1 MDKKVIPPAS
11 SSQEKACQY
20 STDRASIINNRR
32 CSIYKQL
39 SSDKKEALL
48 LQRRRRYRQLTNK
61 NLLGRAPT
69 PLPNVQLH
77 FTAEKGVTITDIP
90 PHPETVVSGKAKDMI
105 GCLSIFEVGSTLAAP
120 VKQHS
125 PIAIT
130 VTTKGSASLAHQQY
144 DPKAITD
151 KNNGNRLRS
160 IYCCNIKQLPNN
172 PSILKKMPSC
182 EYCAAKR
189 FQYESAGFC
198 CSNGTVKLA
207 SHEMPTDLL
216 NLLLGDTAECKH
228 FRTYIRMYNN
238 MFAFTSLGVKYD
250 KELAKRYHG
259 IYTFRV
265 QGQMYH
271 FINDFITF
279 KSTTKKSTIIY
290 L

>member
-90 PHPETVVSGKAKDMI
+90 PHPETGDTSHIDTFAVVSGKAKDMI

-151 KNNGNRLRS
+151 KNNGGSGKTFLYRALLATVRS
-160 IYCCNIKQLPNN
+160 KGFIALATTTSGVAASILPGGRTAHSRFKIPINIDEQFSCNISLISLSSTCPEGA
-172 PSILKKMPSC
+172 PHH
-182 EYCAAKR
+182 
-189 FQYESAGFC
+189 
-198 CSNGTVKLA
+198 SNGGSKVSCTVK
-207 SHEMPTDLL
+207 
-216 NLLLGDTAECKH
+216 
-228 FRTYIRMYNN
+228 F
-238 MFAFTSLGVKYD
+238 
-250 KELAKRYHG
+250 
-259 IYTFRV
+259 
-265 QGQMYH
+265 
-271 FINDFITF
+271 
-279 KSTTKKSTIIY
+279 
-290 L
+290 